1 MYSLHLYAFILPVN
15 PIGWLSYSRTNYLFE
30 CGECVC
36 VFVKRRNNRK
46 MPMQNKELK
55 IIERQLHDYKKP
67 LSHCK
72 KREFFYESVFEH
84 SRAKMHIFVCTNS
97 VLRLLFGMVQYMEMV
112 HAKHFCWE
120 YVFSRSLF
128 RLLASATNRI
138 LYQRWK
144 CFLVETD
151 WTTDRDAVTLVCWK
165 RSIEMSVVMMIVAGC
180 MLPCRRCKNYAN
192 VCSVRSKW
200 NFSVNDGSSAN
211 VTMGNHAN
219 VWNSHANGRIELE
232 WRLKIRQIC
241 ILHLWWNG
249 FQSLKKEPFNN

>member
-15 PIGWLSYSRTNYLFE
+15 PIGWLCYSRTNYLFE

-97 VLRLLFGMVQYMEMV
+97 MLRLLFGMVQYMEMV

-120 YVFSRSLF
+120 YVFFSLSIPSARF
-128 RLLASATNRI
+128 RYKSHPIPTVEVLLSWNW
-138 LYQRWK
+138 LN
-144 CFLVETD
+144 
-151 WTTDRDAVTLVCWK
+151 DRPRC
-165 RSIEMSVVMMIVAGC
+165 RHFG
-180 MLPCRRCKNYAN
+180 MLKTFNWN
-192 VCSVRSKW
+192 VCGYDDCCRLHATVPPLQKSCKRMFGTVKMLF
-200 NFSVNDGSSAN
+200 FSERRQFRQCN
-211 VTMGNHAN
+211 
-219 VWNSHANGRIELE
+219 NG
-232 WRLKIRQIC
+232 KPRQC
-241 ILHLWWNG
+241 V
-249 FQSLKKEPFNN
+249 K

>member
-36 VFVKRRNNRK
+36 VYLSEGAISEKCRC
-46 MPMQNKELK
+46 K
-55 IIERQLHDYKKP
+55 IKSWTAATWLQKATKP
-67 LSHCK
+67 LQK
-72 KREFFYESVFEH
+72 KRIFLWVGFWAFKSENAHICLHKFYASFIVRNGSIHGNGSCEAFLLRVGFFS
-84 SRAKMHIFVCTNS
+84 
-97 VLRLLFGMVQYMEMV
+97 L
-112 HAKHFCWE
+112 
-120 YVFSRSLF
+120 SLF

-192 VCSVRSKW
+192 VCLVRPKW
-200 NFSVNDGSSAN
+200 NFSVNGGSSAN

>member
-1 MYSLHLYAFILPVN
+1 MNRF
-15 PIGWLSYSRTNYLFE
+15 LSIQERKCTYLFAQIL
-30 CGECVC
+30 C
-36 VFVKRRNNRK
+36 FVYCSKWFNTWKWFMR
-46 MPMQNKELK
+46 
-55 IIERQLHDYKKP
+55 
-67 LSHCK
+67 S
-72 KREFFYESVFEH
+72 
-84 SRAKMHIFVCTNS
+84 IFVEST
-97 VLRLLFGMVQYMEMV
+97 F
-112 HAKHFCWE
+112 
-120 YVFSRSLF
+120 FSRSLF
-128 RLLASATNRI
+128 HLLASATNRI

-180 MLPCRRCKNYAN
+180 MLPCRRCKNHAN

-200 NFSVNDGSSAN
+200 NFSVNGGSSVN